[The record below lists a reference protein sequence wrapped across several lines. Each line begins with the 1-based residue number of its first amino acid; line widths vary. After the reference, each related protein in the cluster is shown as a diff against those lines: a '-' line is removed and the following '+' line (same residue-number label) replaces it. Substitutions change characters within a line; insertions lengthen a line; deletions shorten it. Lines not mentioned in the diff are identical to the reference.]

1 MARTDKRGR
10 KDRPNI
16 VFKGFISGPSR
27 DAEDELPSPDELKPL
42 KPNKIQIG
50 KMRRSEPE

>member
-1 MARTDKRGR
+1 MARTEKKGR
-10 KDRPNI
+10 KDRPNNAFRGL
-16 VFKGFISGPSR
+16 VSGPSR
-27 DAEDELPSPDELKPL
+27 DAEDDLPSPDELKQL